1 MKHEFQLAYNSGVIR
16 GSLIP
21 VLAITLFGVFVLI
34 AIFNTFMTSKEYTA
48 EIINKDIKK
57 IAVAIEKIEKDCKI
71 LNFASKKNVIN
82 FLNVK
87 AFVGSEVGPV
97 NLKHPEKWQGPYLQD
112 NPTLQGIEYLLV
124 VTKKGY
130 FVTPGEGV
138 KLPNGKVIGTDIKFD
153 KLSDIAAMMV
163 NDDQLRCQ
171 GKAMAVQVE
180 IKKRKKIVLPTS
192 SIENAI

>member
-1 MKHEFQLAYNSGVIR
+1 MKHESQLAYNSGVIR

-21 VLAITLFGVFVLI
+21 VLAVTLFSIFVII

-48 EIINKDIKK
+48 EIIDKDIKK
-57 IAVAIEKIEKDCKI
+57 IAEAIEKIEKDCKI
-71 LNFASKKNVIN
+71 LNFAAQQNVIN

-87 AFVGSEVGPV
+87 AFVGSEVGPL

-112 NPTLQGIEYLLV
+112 NPTLQGHEYLLV

-130 FVTPGEGV
+130 FITPGEGV

-153 KLSDIAAMMV
+153 KRSDIEAMMV
-163 NDDQLRCQ
+163 RDDQLRCQ
-171 GKAMAVQVE
+171 GKAMAVQVT
-180 IKKRKKIVLPTS
+180 IKKRKKIVVPALPIDS
-192 SIENAI
+192 AM

>member
-21 VLAITLFGVFVLI
+21 VLAVTLFSIFVLI

-48 EIINKDIKK
+48 DIIDKDIKK
-57 IAVAIEKIEKDCKI
+57 IATALEKIEKDCKI
-71 LNFASKKNVIN
+71 LRFASQQNVIN
-82 FLNVK
+82 FLTVK
-87 AFVGSEVGPV
+87 AFVGSEVGSV

-112 NPTLQGIEYLLV
+112 NPTMQGKEYLLV

-130 FVTPGEGV
+130 FVVPGEGV
-138 KLPNGKVIGTDIKFD
+138 KLPNGKIIGTDIKFD
-153 KLSDIAAMMV
+153 KHSDVAAMMS

-180 IKKRKKIVLPTS
+180 IKKRKKIVMPTLP
-192 SIENAI
+192 IDNAL